1 MNVNVKAEFEAAIAT
16 ARHALEEFN
25 REPLV
30 RTKRGHDTL
39 SPWWRV
45 YIQAS
50 EVAQRWHRQLGE
62 ELAPSFEDELD
73 RILGG
78 AEE

>member
-1 MNVNVKAEFEAAIAT
+1 MNVKVEFEAAIAT
-16 ARHALEEFN
+16 ARHALEEFR

-30 RTKRGHDTL
+30 GTKRGHDTL

-50 EVAQRWHRQLGE
+50 EVAQRWYRQLGE
-62 ELAPSFEDELD
+62 EILDIDDELD